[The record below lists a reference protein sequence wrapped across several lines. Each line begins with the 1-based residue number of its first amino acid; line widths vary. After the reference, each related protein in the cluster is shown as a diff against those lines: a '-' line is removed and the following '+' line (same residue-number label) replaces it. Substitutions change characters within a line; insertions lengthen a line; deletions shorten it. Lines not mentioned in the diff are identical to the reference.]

1 MKTKKLDLEIDSIGG
16 LAPLTSVEEKAL
28 TDFFQ
33 KKKSTKKKPEIKKQ
47 NT

>member
-1 MKTKKLDLEIDSIGG
+1 MKTKKKDLEIDSIGG
-16 LAPLTSVEEKAL
+16 LPSLSLAEEKAL

-33 KKKSTKKKPEIKKQ
+33 KKKAIKNKTEKKEL

>member
-16 LAPLTSVEEKAL
+16 LSPLTLAEEKAL
-28 TDFFQ
+28 RDFFL
-33 KKKSTKKKPEIKKQ
+33 KKKSTKKQPEKKKL